1 MTPILLQR
9 RIERIS
15 PACCI
20 LPGDLA
26 KYCRT
31 SQNTAERSVSG
42 ALEPKPEVEI
52 WRRPVFMTPRPWLA
66 LTPKVG
72 QSTQLLP
79 VWPRRLFS
87 RIFRKIVNFTTFPT
101 ISGTFESTSG
111 FRIPLT
117 VYRLRLVAP
126 DFLIGSISS
135 RLSAIRR
142 PYGPEYGKNERR
154 KGARDQTGSRNMA
167 ATRFF
172 DSATPTSYST

>member
-1 MTPILLQR
+1 MPRKRRLTSWPIEKKWKRL
-9 RIERIS
+9 
-15 PACCI
+15 
-20 LPGDLA
+20 
-26 KYCRT
+26 
-31 SQNTAERSVSG
+31 QNTVERSVSR
-42 ALEPKPEVEI
+42 ALEPKPEIEI
-52 WRRPVFMTPRPWLA
+52 WRRPVFLTQRPRLA

-87 RIFRKIVNFTTFPT
+87 RIFRKIVNFKTFPT

-111 FRIPLT
+111 FRIPLP
-117 VYRLRLVAP
+117 VYRLRLGAP

-142 PYGPEYGKNERR
+142 PCGPEYGKNERR